1 MRAAW
6 ALILSLFL
14 GPVWAQEPPSW
25 HGLRP
30 GAAIGGPLD
39 LIDQLGRPF
48 SLARLDRPLALLAF
62 GYTHCPDICPDTLS
76 VMRRVAEGLPAQAR
90 PALIFV
96 TLDPQR
102 DTPAVLKDYLDWF
115 DAGIVGLTGEADAL
129 RAVAERYRVGLEREE
144 DGAIA
149 HSAYLYLIDTA
160 GRVLLMYPFGT
171 RPEAVLDDLRHLY
184 ARGARRRGT

>member
-1 MRAAW
+1 VRAAW
-6 ALILSLFL
+6 ALMFTLLL
-14 GPVWAQEPPSW
+14 GPVAAQEPPSW

-39 LIDQLGRPF
+39 LIDQHGRPF
-48 SLARLDRPLALLAF
+48 SLSRLDRPLALLAF

-76 VMRRVAEGLPAQAR
+76 VMRRVAAGLPDQAR

-102 DTPAVLKDYLDWF
+102 DTPAVLEEYLDWF
-115 DAGIVGLTGEADAL
+115 DAGIAGLTGEPEAV
-129 RAVAERYRVGLEREE
+129 RAAAERYRVGLEREA

-171 RPEAVLDDLRHLY
+171 RPEAVIDDIRHLY
-184 ARGARRRGT
+184 ARAARRGP